1 MCTSEVWNLGKGGGR
16 GGLGLFCPMF
26 VTQERFLSLLFS
38 VVF

>member
-1 MCTSEVWNLGKGGGR
+1 MCTSEVWNLGKGGGGR
-16 GGLGLFCPMF
+16 LGLFCPMF